1 MPRTVQDI
9 DAAIAADRAR
19 QLAKIATRD
28 RRNQDMLSALRDI
41 EEYERQIRAD
51 ETAMEQLFAM
61 VEPAQG
67 GTGHAAAARP
77 SQRSR
82 RPTDGDRGARHVSRP
97 GRRPAPDRDADP
109 SLLQR
114 LRPEDHPAR
123 DATLD
128 ADRGAHR
135 TAGRP
140 QLRAAL
146 ARRST
151 CAGSLTVGSRM
162 SSSTPASRNAAMA
175 SLIDSGDRCALP
187 AIIAAISGPRNP

>member
-67 GTGHAAAARP
+67 EPDMPPLLAHLNALGVPLMAIVEHDMYPAPADAPLPIATRT
-77 SQRSR
+77 R
-82 RPTDGDRGARHVSRP
+82 RYYSDRG
-97 GRRPAPDRDADP
+97 
-109 SLLQR
+109 L
-114 LRPEDHPAR
+114 
-123 DATLD
+123 TI
-128 ADRGAHR
+128 
-135 TAGRP
+135 T
-140 QLRAAL
+140 RA
-146 ARRST
+146 
-151 CAGSLTVGSRM
+151 
-162 SSSTPASRNAAMA
+162 
-175 SLIDSGDRCALP
+175 
-187 AIIAAISGPRNP
+187 